1 MRKDDTLRKEIAN
14 RASKLDPKEMKSF
27 AEVTTEHD
35 SASKKDGVARV
46 KIPIDG
52 KYHAYYV
59 VNTST
64 PKEAMAK
71 NSDPIVVITPIS
83 DDNGKYS
90 PEFTV
95 YPKSEAIPPTPT
107 KPNTPQTPTTNTPGS
122 KQPEQTQP
130 QPQQEQPQHVV
141 TEAKMYQTGHVTG
154 FWNNV
159 VSLVKNLF
167 N

>member
-1 MRKDDTLRKEIAN
+1 MTLYAKKIAS

-71 NSDPIVVITPIS
+71 NSDPIVG
-83 DDNGKYS
+83 NY
-90 PEFTV
+90 
-95 YPKSEAIPPTPT
+95 
-107 KPNTPQTPTTNTPGS
+107 TN
-122 KQPEQTQP
+122 
-130 QPQQEQPQHVV
+130 
-141 TEAKMYQTGHVTG
+141 
-154 FWNNV
+154 
-159 VSLVKNLF
+159 
-167 N
+167 